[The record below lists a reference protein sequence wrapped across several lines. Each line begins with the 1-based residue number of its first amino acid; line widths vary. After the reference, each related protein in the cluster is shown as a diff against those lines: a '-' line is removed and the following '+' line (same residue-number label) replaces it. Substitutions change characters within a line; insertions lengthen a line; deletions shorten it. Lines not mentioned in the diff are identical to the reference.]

1 MESDSSLPRVTGP
14 MPASPARIPT
24 IDDRLRGYGTR
35 RGSSQTKTHMLG
47 NQDRC
52 TNREKGWRSPARPE
66 KSNSSAT
73 TTALR
78 LPKPHPPGHHGPSP
92 RRVSA
97 AARAATRVV
106 RASTAM
112 PASRSCRSRRRAR
125 DPVPRTC
132 QQGRASQKVTSR
144 IAQAEQAPQPNQ
156 APAPPFAMPAAVKA
170 ARAGSGRA
178 ARLFGRYSALLAS
191 AHHDLRRDAR
201 VLERALSS

>member
-1 MESDSSLPRVTGP
+1 MGQEEA
-14 MPASPARIPT
+14 ASRKQKHT
-24 IDDRLRGYGTR
+24 
-35 RGSSQTKTHMLG
+35 
-47 NQDRC
+47 C
-52 TNREKGWRSPARPE
+52 
-66 KSNSSAT
+66 SAT
-73 TTALR
+73 RTTARTAKKAGARQLG
-78 LPKPHPPGHHGPSP
+78 PKKAIAQPQRQPCDYRSRIRPVTRGP
-92 RRVSA
+92 RHVSA
-97 AARAATRVV
+97 AADAATRVV